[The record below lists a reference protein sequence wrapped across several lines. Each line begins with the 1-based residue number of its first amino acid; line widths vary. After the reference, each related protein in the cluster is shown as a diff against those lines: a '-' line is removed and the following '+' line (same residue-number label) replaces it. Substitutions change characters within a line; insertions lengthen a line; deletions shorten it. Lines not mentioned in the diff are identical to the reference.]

1 MKHAVLIALLLLAA
15 LVGWDIVLRIDNAD
29 QTPDFPTKTA
39 EDLHDLRVFQE
50 GFWEIVRGHDEEN
63 RRPEHAPA
71 IAAAGFS
78 TVQGIVESRGSA
90 NDALQE
96 AWNTIEIIRS
106 IHGDDGPETTFIFV
120 SFLGSGPPLRSGL
133 ADVDVLVPI
142 LDAAWNTAQAPDRL
156 ALTTMGKKDH
166 LYEYIAILID
176 RCAFLSEYS
185 FNRGDL
191 EKCRGYLD
199 HMDAI
204 MSLPWIEALHQ
215 NKENR
220 IGTMPLDRL
229 ELDHDLV
236 EARVLVLEQQYSE
249 ARIRLEAIDRSDRG
263 TRGDKARA
271 MLEELD
277 SGE

>member
-1 MKHAVLIALLLLAA
+1 MKHAVLIALLLVAA
-15 LVGWDIVLRIDNAD
+15 LVGWDIVLHLDDAE
-29 QTPDFPTKTA
+29 QPPDFPSKTA

-63 RRPEHAPA
+63 RRPEQAPA
-71 IAAAGFS
+71 IAAAGFA

-90 NDALQE
+90 NDALRE

-106 IHGDDGPETTFIFV
+106 IHGDDGPETTFMFA

-156 ALTTMGKKDH
+156 ALTTIGKKDA
-166 LYEYIAILID
+166 LYQYIADQID
-176 RCAFLSEYS
+176 RCALLSEYS
-185 FNRGDL
+185 FNDGDL

-204 MSLPWIEALHQ
+204 MSLPWIETLHQ
-215 NKENR
+215 IKENR
-220 IGTMPLDRL
+220 IATMPLERL
-229 ELDHDLV
+229 ELDRDLV

-249 ARIRLEAIDRSDRG
+249 ARTLLEAIARSDRK
-263 TRGDKARA
+263 TRVDKARA
-271 MLEELD
+271 MLEALD